1 LWKQQSFVVLRSL
14 RIEFFRN
21 LLELNASTVLPVAQS
36 CSVPYRNF
44 QIPDLIRDLT
54 CTKNRDGTVRAL
66 SRFVISKNWEEV
78 ILKVNIDNIGE
89 LAIVECEGRIVQSE
103 AAFKTL
109 SHLKAMLVRW
119 FLK

>member
-1 LWKQQSFVVLRSL
+1 VETREFCGTALASNRVFPQPARTQREYSVACSTELLGSLSEFPDPRLDQGPNLHKKQAWHGSCSFT
-14 RIEFFRN
+14 FRN
-21 LLELNASTVLPVAQS
+21 LKEL
-36 CSVPYRNF
+36 
-44 QIPDLIRDLT
+44 
-54 CTKNRDGTVRAL
+54 G
-66 SRFVISKNWEEV
+66 EV